1 MFGSNTKE
9 WQGTPREKEKEKKAG
24 NEEAVKEERNQ
35 KLEAEKDA
43 TKSSKRDLS
52 EEVKNEESIEKENP
66 QMKEE
71 VRVYRPPLPFP
82 QRMKQAKIDE
92 QFSRFVNMFKK
103 LEIDIPF
110 SEALAQIP
118 NYAKFMKDI
127 INKKR
132 KLNDCGT
139 MNLSANCSV
148 VIQRRM
154 LQKMQDPRSFII
166 PCAIGNHEFQR
177 ALYDLRASINLIPS
191 SMARRLVW
199 GS

>member
-1 MFGSNTKE
+1 
-9 WQGTPREKEKEKKAG
+9 
-24 NEEAVKEERNQ
+24 
-35 KLEAEKDA
+35 
-43 TKSSKRDLS
+43 
-52 EEVKNEESIEKENP
+52 
-66 QMKEE
+66 
-71 VRVYRPPLPFP
+71 
-82 QRMKQAKIDE
+82 MKQAKIDE

-110 SEALAQIP
+110 AEALAQIP

-139 MNLSANCSV
+139 MNLSANCI

-177 ALYDLRASINLIPS
+177 ALCDLGASINLIPS